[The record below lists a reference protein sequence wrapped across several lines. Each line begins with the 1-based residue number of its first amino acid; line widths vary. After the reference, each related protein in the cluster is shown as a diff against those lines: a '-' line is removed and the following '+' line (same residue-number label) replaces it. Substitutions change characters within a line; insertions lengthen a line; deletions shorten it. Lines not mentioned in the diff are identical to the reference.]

1 MSRLLQNTTFLF
13 AIMWLLTSSCDTSGN
28 VDPVFNDHYIK
39 YYGGDGDQE
48 AKDVLVVGDSILI
61 LGTSTTGLTKRIYLA
76 KTDLEGNLGWEKTF
90 GSTYS
95 EEVAQDIEL
104 IVGGVDAGNFAVLSN
119 VKKNAQDSAAF
130 RLTIVAPDGDSVR
143 SVLFNQLQS
152 QRAKSVTPLSGGDY
166 FLTGNTTD
174 VTINPGLPS
183 DLEDVIAVRLQ
194 SDLTVASLDT
204 IGSSSIGSGIKIFE
218 GSGIF
223 YYAGYSDELTPLTG
237 PDVQYESN
245 FTFQS
250 FYPRPPGTPKGYA
263 GNDSDQEQLAFV
275 AKSDLLNNYLAVG
288 TQTISGNSSLY
299 VSLLNG
305 NFTIARENAI
315 QQSTEGVAA
324 CASGINFLVVGNKVK
339 AGGNRNIWLAKVNS
353 SLTIT
358 LGPIEFGGTNNDDTA
373 SAVAELPNGDIIVV
387 GTMSL
392 VNQKKIALIKLK
404 SNGQF

>member
-1 MSRLLQNTTFLF
+1 MTRAVQIISFTLCVLVS
-13 AIMWLLTSSCDTSGN
+13 ACDTSSS
-28 VDPVFNDHYIK
+28 VDPVFKSHFIK

-48 AKDVLVVGDSILI
+48 ATDVLIVGDSILI
-61 LGTSTTGLTKRIYLA
+61 LGTSSIGLTKRIYLA

-90 GSTYS
+90 GSMYA
-95 EEVAQDIEL
+95 EEIAQDVEL
-104 IVGGVDAGNFAVLSN
+104 IIGGMDAGRLAVVSN

-130 RLTIVAPDGDSVR
+130 RLTIVGLNGDSVK

-194 SDLTVASLDT
+194 SDLSVASLDT

-223 YYAGYSDELTPLTG
+223 YYAGYSDELTDLMG
-237 PDVQYESN
+237 PDLQYESN
-245 FTFQS
+245 FCFRS
-250 FYPRPPGTPKGYA
+250 FNSVPPGTPKGYS
-263 GNDSDQEQLAFV
+263 GNDSDQEYLSFV
-275 AKSDLLNNYLAVG
+275 AKSNIINNYLAVG
-288 TQTISGNSSLY
+288 TQTISGSSKLY
-299 VSLLNG
+299 VSLLNS
-305 NFTIARENAI
+305 NFTVARENAI
-315 QQSTEGVAA
+315 QENTEGVAA
-324 CASGINFLVVGNKVK
+324 CSSGVNFLVVGNKIK
-339 AGGNRNIWLAKVNS
+339 AGGNRNIWVAKVNT
-353 SLTIT
+353 SLAIT

-404 SNGQF
+404 ANGEF